1 MKRFFYLVALCC
13 LAGFGYCL
21 TNWYSVPKTLGATLD
36 AAADGDRS
44 VIEDLKDPA
53 SLPDSGEAWLERM
66 VVLGGFWRG
75 DLCGEAGAVTGND
88 RKT

>member
-44 VIEDLKDPA
+44 AIEDLKDPA

-66 VVLGGFWRG
+66 GWFLVGFGGAIYVARR
-75 DLCGEAGAVTGND
+75 V
-88 RKT
+88 R